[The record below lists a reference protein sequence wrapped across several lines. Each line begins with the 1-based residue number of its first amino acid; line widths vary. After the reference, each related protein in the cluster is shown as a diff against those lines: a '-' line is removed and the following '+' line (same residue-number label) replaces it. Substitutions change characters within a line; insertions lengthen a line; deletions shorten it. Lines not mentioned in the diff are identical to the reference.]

1 MDFNNNTY
9 AVIEPSILPTEIKV
23 KSFEEENGGIKQTK
37 VLGVNEPYV
46 SINGYQFMPVDIVS
60 FTLNCSGFLP
70 TLNISIK
77 DNQNSFSIDT
87 FPRDGDVIT
96 FLLNSKNESTFKSIH
111 MDFDI
116 LKVSNMPADED
127 SVVRYNFI
135 GKAKVPYVDS
145 EECRYYESG
154 TSLSHL
160 EQEAKYLGLGL
171 VTNIDSTSDEQ
182 VRIQPYVS
190 HEKFIKSIVETS
202 YISDDAFQT
211 YFIDQYYYL
220 NFIEVNRIF
229 NSTNAMSVQD
239 AQESL
244 MSFSESLSE
253 GEEGTT
259 NSDNLNS
266 KLVLTNYFR
275 FKGFNNYI
283 NKYSLENNSAA
294 IVANHGHFRD
304 IQIYDDTTQELSEFT
319 IDPLTSE
326 NMLDSEEPLRGRRS
340 EDRYEGQ
347 IKHKYV
353 GRQDVGEEGVG
364 NVHASYTYSKVHNFR
379 NNLEASKMVLRVT
392 LASFNPSVYKYQK
405 VPVLMYMY
413 DDVKKASSDTKD
425 EEAKKMGFK
434 DRQFEDDKSNDQS
447 RVDYFISGNYI
458 IQNIDY
464 SYTKSKGI
472 VQTLTL
478 MRREWPTRFSAL

>member
-46 SINGYQFMPVDIVS
+46 SINGYQFTPADIIS
-60 FTLNCSGFLP
+60 FALNCSGFLP
-70 TLNISIK
+70 TLNISIA
-77 DNQNSFSIDT
+77 DTQNNFSIDT

-116 LKVSNMPADED
+116 LKVSNLPADED
-127 SVVRYNFI
+127 SIVRYNFI
-135 GKAKVPYVDS
+135 GKAKVPFVDS

-160 EQEAKYLGLGL
+160 EEEAKYLGLGL
-171 VTNIDSTSDEQ
+171 VTNIDATSDEQ
-182 VRIQPYVS
+182 VRIQPYIS
-190 HEKFIKSIVETS
+190 HQKFIKNIVETS
-202 YISDDAFQT
+202 YISDNAFQT

-229 NSTNAMSVQD
+229 NSKNTMSLQD
-239 AQESL
+239 AQDSL

-253 GEEGTT
+253 AEEGT
-259 NSDNLNS
+259 NNNDNIKS

-283 NKYSLENNSAA
+283 NKYSLENNSSA

-304 IQIYDDTTQELSEFT
+304 IQIYDDTTEDLSEFT

-326 NMLDSEEPLRGRRS
+326 NLLDSEEPLRGRRS
-340 EDRYEGQ
+340 EDRYTGQ

-353 GRQDVGEEGVG
+353 GRQDVGEEGMG
-364 NVHASYTYSKVHNFR
+364 NVHASYAFSKVHNFR
-379 NNLEASKMVLRVT
+379 NNLETSKMVLRVT

-413 DDVKKASSDTKD
+413 DDIKKASSDIKD
-425 EEAKKMGFK
+425 EEAKKQGFK
-434 DRQFEDDKSNDQS
+434 DRQFEDDKSNDQA

>member
-46 SINGYQFMPVDIVS
+46 SINGYQFTPADIIS

-70 TLNISIK
+70 TLNISIA
-77 DNQNSFSIDT
+77 DTQNNFSIDT

-96 FLLNSKNESTFKSIH
+96 FLLNSKNESTFKSVH

-116 LKVSNMPADED
+116 LKVSNLPADED
-127 SVVRYNFI
+127 SIVRYNFM
-135 GKAKVPYVDS
+135 GKAKVPFVDS

-160 EQEAKYLGLGL
+160 EEEAKYLGLGL
-171 VTNIDSTSDEQ
+171 VTNIDTTSDEQ
-182 VRIQPYVS
+182 VRIQPYIS
-190 HEKFIKSIVETS
+190 HQKFIKNIVETS

-229 NSTNAMSVQD
+229 NSNNTMSLQD
-239 AQESL
+239 AQDSL

-253 GEEGTT
+253 AEEGTT
-259 NSDNLNS
+259 NNDNINS

-275 FKGFNNYI
+275 FKKFNNYI
-283 NKYSLENNSAA
+283 SKYSLENNSSA

-304 IQIYDDTTQELSEFT
+304 IQIYDDTTEELSEFT

-326 NMLDSEEPLRGRRS
+326 NLLDSEEPLRGRRS
-340 EDRYEGQ
+340 EDRYAGQ
-347 IKHKYV
+347 IKHKYI
-353 GRQDVGEEGVG
+353 GRQDVGEEGMG
-364 NVHASYTYSKVHNFR
+364 NVHSSYAFSKVHNFR
-379 NNLEASKMVLRVT
+379 NNLEASKMVLKVT

-413 DDVKKASSDTKD
+413 DDIKKAGSDIKD
-425 EEAKKMGFK
+425 EEAKKQGFK
-434 DRQFEDDKSNDQS
+434 DRQFEDDKSNDQA

>member
-23 KSFEEENGGIKQTK
+23 KSFEEESGGIKQTK

-46 SINGYQFMPVDIVS
+46 SINGYQFTPADIIS

-70 TLNISIK
+70 TLNISIA
-77 DNQNSFSIDT
+77 DTQNNFSVDT

-116 LKVSNMPADED
+116 LKVSNLPADED
-127 SVVRYNFI
+127 SIVRYNFI
-135 GKAKVPYVDS
+135 GKAKVPFVDS

-160 EQEAKYLGLGL
+160 EEEAKYLGLGL
-171 VTNIDSTSDEQ
+171 VTNIDTTSDEQ
-182 VRIQPYVS
+182 VRIQPYIS
-190 HEKFIKSIVETS
+190 HQKFIKNIVETS

-229 NSTNAMSVQD
+229 NSKNTMSLQD
-239 AQESL
+239 AQDSL

-253 GEEGTT
+253 AEEGT
-259 NSDNLNS
+259 NNNDNINS

-283 NKYSLENNSAA
+283 NKYSLENNSSA

-304 IQIYDDTTQELSEFT
+304 IQIYDDTTEELSEFT

-326 NMLDSEEPLRGRRS
+326 NLLDSEEPLRGRRS
-340 EDRYEGQ
+340 EDRYVGQ

-353 GRQDVGEEGVG
+353 GRQDVGEEGIG
-364 NVHASYTYSKVHNFR
+364 NVHASYTFSKVHNFR

-405 VPVLMYMY
+405 VPVLMYIY
-413 DDVKKASSDTKD
+413 DDIKKASSDIKD
-425 EEAKKMGFK
+425 EEAKKQGFK
-434 DRQFEDDKSNDQS
+434 DRQFEDDKSNDQA